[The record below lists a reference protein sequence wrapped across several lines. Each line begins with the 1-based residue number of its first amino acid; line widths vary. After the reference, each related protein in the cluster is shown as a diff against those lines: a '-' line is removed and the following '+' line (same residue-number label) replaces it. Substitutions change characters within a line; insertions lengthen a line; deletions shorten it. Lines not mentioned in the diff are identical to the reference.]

1 MMFEDV
7 LDKRGRI
14 LESAQIVFSRKGY
27 HQAKIEEIAVLA
39 DVGKG
44 TVYEYFSSKL
54 ELFKE
59 MFIRVMRNYTANV
72 GELPEAQSTTAKEK
86 IIWLFEN
93 HLRFIVEHRDFAV
106 VTFGDMGGMDE
117 ELLKWMYEMRKEA
130 IARLEALVQEGITAG
145 EFREV
150 DPEVMANF
158 LGGMMR
164 GIVIPIMMEGRGWDA
179 EKLAREFSGILFS
192 GICRQD

>member
-1 MMFEDV
+1 MFEDV
-7 LDKRGRI
+7 LDKKGRI
-14 LESAQIVFSRKGY
+14 LESAQVVFSRKGY
-27 HQAKIEEIAVLA
+27 HQAKIEEIALLA

-59 MFIRVMRNYTANV
+59 MFIKVMKNYTENV
-72 GELPEAQSTTAKEK
+72 GDLPLAQSPTAKDK
-86 IIWLFEN
+86 IIWIFEN
-93 HLRFIVEHRDFAV
+93 HLRFIVDHRDFAV

-117 ELLKWMYEMRKEA
+117 DLLKWMYEMRKEG
-130 IARLEALVQEGITAG
+130 IARLEMLVQEGIDSG

-150 DPEVMANF
+150 DPAIIANF
-158 LGGMMR
+158 LAGMMR
-164 GIVIPIMMEGRGWDA
+164 GIVIPIMMEGRKWEA
-179 EKLAREFSGILFS
+179 QNLAQEFSCILFS